1 MAQALPIAEILLVV
15 LGAALLVLELKV
27 PGSFV
32 FAGLAAVL
40 FLLFFWAQA
49 ALGAP
54 LIGLGLALFLLG
66 LAFVGIELTVLPSHV
81 VPGVAGLILV
91 LAGLVVAGLDQVP
104 AGVGDWKAVGVQVL
118 WTGLTVAGGCAL
130 AAIAARHLS
139 DIPIANRLV
148 LVPPADR
155 PDDDSEN
162 ADQAAELLGET
173 GIAISLLGFGGK
185 ARIGGR
191 RVDVVTE
198 GEFIPPGVA
207 VRVVAVD
214 GHRVVVE
221 RA

>member
-1 MAQALPIAEILLVV
+1 MAQALPIVEILLVV
-15 LGAALLVLELKV
+15 LGVALLVLELKV

-32 FAGLAAVL
+32 FAGLSAVL

-54 LIGLGLALFLLG
+54 PIGLGLALFLLG
-66 LAFVGIELTVLPSHV
+66 LLLVGVELTVLSSHV
-81 VPGVAGLILV
+81 VPGVIGLALV
-91 LAGLVVAGLDQVP
+91 LAGLVVAGLDRVP
-104 AGVGDWKAVGVQVL
+104 ADAGDWKAVGGQIL
-118 WTGLTVAGGCAL
+118 WTGLTVAGGCVL

-155 PDDDSEN
+155 ADDS
-162 ADQAAELLGET
+162 DVSDPAAGLLGQT
-173 GIAISLLGFGGK
+173 GIAMSLLGFAGM

-207 VRVVAVD
+207 IKVVAVD
-214 GHRVVVE
+214 GPRVVVR

>member
-1 MAQALPIAEILLVV
+1 MAQALPIVEILLVV
-15 LGAALLVLELKV
+15 LGVALLVLELKV

-32 FAGLAAVL
+32 FAGVAAVL

-66 LAFVGIELTVLPSHV
+66 LALVGIELTVLPSHV
-81 VPGVAGLILV
+81 VPGVVGLLLI
-91 LAGLVVAGLDQVP
+91 LAGLVVAGLDRVP
-104 AGVGDWKAVGVQVL
+104 ADAGDWKVVGIRAL
-118 WTGLTVAGGCAL
+118 WTGLTVAGGCVL

-139 DIPIANRLV
+139 HIPIANRLV

-155 PDDDSEN
+155 SEGES
-162 ADQAAELLGET
+162 DVTDPAAGLLGET
-173 GIAISLLGFGGK
+173 GLAISLLGFAGM
-185 ARIGGR
+185 ARIAGR

-214 GHRVVVE
+214 GHRVVVK

>member
-27 PGSFV
+27 PGSFA
-32 FAGLAAVL
+32 FAGLSAVV

-49 ALGAP
+49 ARGAP

-66 LAFVGIELTVLPSHV
+66 LVLVGIELTVLSSHV
-81 VPGVAGLILV
+81 VPGVLGLLFV
-91 LAGLVVAGLDQVP
+91 LAGLVIAGLDRVP
-104 AGVGDWKAVGVQVL
+104 AGAGDWQMVGIQVL
-118 WTGLTVAGGCAL
+118 WTGLTVAGGCVL

-155 PDDDSEN
+155 SEDSEVT
-162 ADQAAELLGET
+162 DPAAALLGQT
-173 GIAISLLGFGGK
+173 GIAVSPVGFAGM

-214 GHRVVVE
+214 GPRVVVR

>member
-1 MAQALPIAEILLVV
+1 MAQALPIVEILLVV
-15 LGAALLVLELKV
+15 LGVALLVLELKV

-32 FAGLAAVL
+32 FAGLSAVL

-66 LAFVGIELTVLPSHV
+66 LLLVGVELTVLSSHV
-81 VPGVAGLILV
+81 VPGVIGLALV
-91 LAGLVVAGLDQVP
+91 LAGLVVAGLDRVP
-104 AGVGDWKAVGVQVL
+104 ADAGDWKAVGGQIL
-118 WTGLTVAGGCAL
+118 WTGLTVAGGCVL

-155 PDDDSEN
+155 ADDS
-162 ADQAAELLGET
+162 DVSDPAAGLLGQT
-173 GIAISLLGFGGK
+173 GIAMSLLGFAGM

-207 VRVVAVD
+207 IKVVAVD
-214 GHRVVVE
+214 GPRVVVR